1 MKGTFQINGTSIS
14 MSTEAGNM
22 EPTFKKK
29 ASYQASG
36 DKLPL
41 KEGVM
46 TGFDGFSGGKR
57 QNSGDAI
64 QMSKTPMKSYEHSD
78 VKMSERNSKQ
88 KQGY

>member
-14 MSTEAGNM
+14 MSTESGSM

-29 ASYQASG
+29 ADYQCSG

-41 KEGVM
+41 KDGAM
-46 TGFDGFSGGKR
+46 TGFDGFKGGKY
-57 QNSGDAI
+57 QASGESI
-64 QMSKTPMKSYEHSD
+64 PMSREPKKSYEHSD